1 MKIKKII
8 ILIMIVLVFTIL
20 ISTFFIL
27 RNNTKELKDIKELQV
42 SGFEIQDNII
52 INGTDKE
59 IIIEILEKLNY
70 NRKIC
75 AGINKYTIKL
85 DNGIVYGI
93 KEECKEILKGDK
105 QAEISDEDLN
115 IILNIIDKNKKNS
128 NIG

>member
-20 ISTFFIL
+20 ISTYFIL
-27 RNNTKELKDIKELQV
+27 RNNTKELKYIKELQV

-75 AGINKYTIKL
+75 AGINKYTVKF
-85 DNGIVYGI
+85 DNGTVYGI

-128 NIG
+128 NI